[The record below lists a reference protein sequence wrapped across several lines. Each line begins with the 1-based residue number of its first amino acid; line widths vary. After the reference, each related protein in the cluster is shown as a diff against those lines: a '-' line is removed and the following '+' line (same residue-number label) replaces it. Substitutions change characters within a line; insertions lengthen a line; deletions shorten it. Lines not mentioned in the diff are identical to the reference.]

1 MSETTAPADLAKW
14 LEERKAETD
23 RAKIKGFG
31 VKRGIINLIRLLSDT
46 AEATDANLVATIQL
60 SGTFLIDTAR
70 IDFSD
75 IG

>member
-14 LEERKAETD
+14 LEGQKVELD

-31 VKRGIINLIRLLSDT
+31 VKRGVINLIRLLSDT
-46 AEATDANLVATIQL
+46 AEATDANLVATVQL
-60 SGTFLIDTAR
+60 SGQFEIDTAR
-70 IDFSD
+70 IGFSD